1 MERTIK
7 PDINTIN
14 ETFCRNRIFLTPDKL
29 QALYCDRER
38 REAIRAIYPIER
50 HYAIIYQDAGGR
62 TRQTFAEAYELCNLL
77 EQADTLTGLRELSID
92 MGAIGQCNAY
102 LERWPQTLETAS
114 ITAHSYADIQPLNF
128 LTNLKRV
135 ALRITGLAL
144 EDIAPLL
151 PRLERLETYYTK
163 GKAPAMPLL
172 RELHCY
178 AGADSGMRGY
188 LSLLQ
193 QAGNLRELAVMDW
206 PDSDLAALQQHKGLR
221 KLAITGKYL
230 ASLNGLDVPGL
241 GYLYLAAGALT
252 DLEAIAGLP
261 LRGLRLQGEE
271 SRDLGLNW
279 RRDREQER
287 GLDWEPLGTLTQ
299 LEELSIADMD
309 CRTLAILAKLPKL
322 RRVALTRTQAT
333 DFRPLADIA
342 TLREA
347 ALAGI
352 RGAVNLKPLLE
363 AQNIE
368 TIYLSLDRAES
379 IHNDANIPN
388 WQKAKVIPS
397 L

>member
-14 ETFCRNRIFLTPDKL
+14 ETFCRNRIFLAPDKL

-50 HYAIIYQDAGGR
+50 HYAIIYEDAGGR
-62 TRQTFAEAYELCNLL
+62 ARQTFAEAYELCNLL
-77 EQADTLTGLRELSID
+77 EQVDTLTGLRELSID
-92 MGAIGQCNAY
+92 MGAIGHCNAY
-102 LERWPQTLETAS
+102 LERWPQTLETVS

-135 ALRITGLAL
+135 TLRITGLAL

-151 PRLERLETYYTK
+151 PRLERLETGYTR
-163 GKAPAMPLL
+163 GNAPAMPLL

-178 AGADSGMRGY
+178 AGADSGMSGY

-206 PDSDLAALQQHKGLR
+206 PDSDLAALQQQKGLR
-221 KLAITGKYL
+221 KLAVTGKYL
-230 ASLNGLDVPGL
+230 TSLNGLDAPGL
-241 GYLYLAAGALT
+241 EYMYLAAGALT
-252 DLEAIAGLP
+252 DLKAIAGSP
-261 LRGLRLQGEE
+261 LRGLSLQGEQ
-271 SRDLGLNW
+271 SRDFGLNW
-279 RRDREQER
+279 RRGREQEQ
-287 GLDWEPLGTLTQ
+287 GLDWEPLGTLTE
-299 LEELSIADMD
+299 LEELSIADMT
-309 CRTLAILAKLPKL
+309 CRTLDILTKLPKL
-322 RRVALTRTQAT
+322 RRLALTRTQAT
-333 DFRPLADIA
+333 EFWPLADIA
-342 TLREA
+342 TLREVS
-347 ALAGI
+347 LAGI
-352 RGAVNLKPLLE
+352 RGVVNLKPLLE

-368 TIYLSLDRAES
+368 TIYLSLKRAES
-379 IHNDANIPN
+379 IHNDENIPN